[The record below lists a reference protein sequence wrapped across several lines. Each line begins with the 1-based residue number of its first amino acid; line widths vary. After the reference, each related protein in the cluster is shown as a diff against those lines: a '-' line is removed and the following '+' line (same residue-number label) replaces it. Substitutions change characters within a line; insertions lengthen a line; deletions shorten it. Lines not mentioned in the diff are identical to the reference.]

1 MRLLS
6 TMARYIFL
14 SILLITALYARENP
28 FFPAEGSDVS
38 LTTNI
43 ITQVP
48 PLKRASIT
56 LPSTARTVESV
67 TVSYKNLDGTISE
80 KTIQLSNSIDWH
92 LPLFISQNYCNERSA
107 HKQTRRNTTKKL
119 QPYVEVAHLAF
130 VRFKVRK
137 NEIFVQTND
146 AMLRSFLLARPH
158 RIVCDFKRDT
168 DIRSFVKKVNKANV
182 VQIRVGTHKG
192 YYRVVIELDGNYR
205 YTIKKTKNGYIYKLM

>member
-1 MRLLS
+1 
-6 TMARYIFL
+6 MARYFFL
-14 SILLITALYARENP
+14 SIFVFTALYGRENP
-28 FFPAEGSDVS
+28 FFPAEGSDIS

-56 LPSTARTVESV
+56 LPSTARTLESV

-80 KTIQLSNSIDWH
+80 KTIQLSNSVDWH
-92 LPLFISQNYCNERSA
+92 LPLFVSQNYCNEKSSKIDR
-107 HKQTRRNTTKKL
+107 KQNL
-119 QPYVEVAHLAF
+119 EPYTEVAHLAF

-137 NEIFVQTND
+137 NEVFVQTKD
-146 AMLRSFLLARPH
+146 AMLRSFLLARPY

-168 DIRSFVKKVNKANV
+168 DIRSFVKKINRANV
-182 VQIRVGTHKG
+182 VQIRIGSHNG

-205 YTIKKTKNGYIYKLM
+205 YTIKKIKNGFIYKLI